1 MVVVGSCGDDGS
13 VVGVGI
19 LGMDASRSLVVVSS
33 GGIVCSARGGPY
45 DRFVSYDG
53 IGIACSG
60 GDRIPRCCC
69 ICLRMAV
76 CWVWV
81 AIIYSWWARMVVICW
96 VRMLWVVVNVC
107 KVWHRPLKSKIG
119 MATLDSD
126 GWGSDVAGTTG
137 GIGGV
142 PGVAGE

>member
-1 MVVVGSCGDDGS
+1 MVVGGLDGDDGS
-13 VVGVGI
+13 AVEVLV

-76 CWVWV
+76 CW
-81 AIIYSWWARMVVICW
+81 A
-96 VRMLWVVVNVC
+96 
-107 KVWHRPLKSKIG
+107 
-119 MATLDSD
+119 
-126 GWGSDVAGTTG
+126 
-137 GIGGV
+137 
-142 PGVAGE
+142 